1 MDKPTE
7 KLENGTLSRYDLS
20 YVNYRKLLRAH
31 ILFEE
36 AYTEEFKSRFLCRIL
51 LNYLNYLPEK
61 TAERFLEQIHNQERN
76 QNQEDYHSGRISL
89 TKDLVFELK
98 NFCSLSRERFRK
110 RTVINYILEQFV
122 NLPLAECERIYC
134 YTDYHMIQ
142 SAIEQGYM
150 LLLSTTGSELPD
162 ERFEVKP
169 LDLRIDENSG
179 SWYLIGYSRSVGR
192 NEEWK
197 CGTFKLSR
205 IRKCQVWK
213 QPCSLSAQER
223 KTAITLCERFGAA
236 YIPKKLK
243 PEDVKVSR
251 VRLTKDGYERLYLK
265 VIGRQR
271 PLPCKEPHAI
281 MCNGELYYELE
292 FDCSY
297 YQILNYFFLFGK
309 DAQVIEP
316 EWLRAEITEKYRQA
330 LDAYQ
335 ECENTYMSLQTTPN
349 KEVYI

>member
-7 KLENGTLSRYDLS
+7 KFENGTLSRYDLS

-36 AYTEEFKSRFLCRIL
+36 SYTEEFKSRFLCRIL

-61 TAERFLEQIHNQERN
+61 TSEHFLEQIHKQERK
-76 QNQEDYHSGRISL
+76 QNQEVYHSGRISL
-89 TKDLVFELK
+89 TKDLVVELK
-98 NFCSLSRERFRK
+98 NFCSLSRGQFRK
-110 RTVINYILEQFV
+110 RAVINYILEQFV
-122 NLPLAECERIYC
+122 NLPLAERERIYC
-134 YTDYHMIQ
+134 YTDYHRIQ
-142 SAIEQGYM
+142 SAIEQGHM
-150 LLLSTTGSELPD
+150 LLLSTTGSEALD
-162 ERFEVKP
+162 KRYEVKP

-192 NEEWK
+192 DEEWR

-205 IRKCQVWK
+205 IRRCQEWK
-213 QPCSLSAQER
+213 QPCSLSARER
-223 KTAITLCERFGAA
+223 TTAIALCERFGAA
-236 YIPKKLK
+236 YIPKNLT
-243 PEDVKVSR
+243 PGDVKTSR

-271 PLPCKEPHAI
+271 PLPSKEPQAV

-297 YQILNYFFLFGK
+297 NQIKNYFFLFGK
-309 DAQVIEP
+309 DAQVLEP
-316 EWLRAEITEKYRQA
+316 ECVREDMIKKYQQA
-330 LDAYQ
+330 LEAY
-335 ECENTYMSLQTTPN
+335 L
-349 KEVYI
+349 